1 MCIKKMFKLAVAV
14 FILVVA
20 RSRGSDESDGEDID
34 RVRDEKVPGE
44 ADDKNNLD
52 TEHLYRP
59 HTVNCMYLWENTS
72 LSSMYPLFV
81 CFKSYNQLRVSYTI
95 HVLKM

>member
-1 MCIKKMFKLAVAV
+1 MFKLAVAV
-14 FILVVA
+14 FLLVVA

-59 HTVNCMYLWENTS
+59 RAVNCTCLWESEHILKLTVTI
-72 LSSMYPLFV
+72 V
-81 CFKSYNQLRVSYTI
+81 CML
-95 HVLKM
+95 